1 MPIKLKK
8 RICRETTYSQ
18 ARKNGRICNRGEMGR
33 PIVVE
38 LNPDETITFRVK
50 GTKTR
55 HTLHIMSAF
64 ELATVNTVVKAHN
77 TKMGRYKEKKK
88 LGERCKKP
96 KPPFIF
102 YGKSFF
108 TVLK

>member
-1 MPIKLKK
+1 MPVKLKK
-8 RICRETTYSQ
+8 RISRETTYSQ
-18 ARKNGRICNRGEMGR
+18 ARKNGRICNRGEVGR

-64 ELATVNTVVKAHN
+64 ELAMVNTVVKAHN
-77 TKMGRYKEKKK
+77 TKMGRYKEKRNSENAAKN
-88 LGERCKKP
+88 LNHRT
-96 KPPFIF
+96 
-102 YGKSFF
+102 FF
-108 TVLK
+108 TVNRFLQY